1 MSTAAQEAT
10 SKFWVLDDKGI
21 VCKSREGLDSGQ
33 KFFARDDMD
42 EGKQLLDVIREVRR
56 RARCCPRGS
65 WLRQARVQV
74 KPTILLGLTGVGGL
88 FKEEHI
94 REMAKYTERPIVF
107 PLSNPTSRAECTARQ
122 AYEWTDGKAIFASGS
137 PFDPEEVNGKMCYP
151 SQCNNMVREKDPV
164 LV

>member
-1 MSTAAQEAT
+1 MAQKLRERSSAVLRCPIAVAQSRASAARSAGRPGHEAP
-10 SKFWVLDDKGI
+10 L
-21 VCKSREGLDSGQ
+21 E
-33 KFFARDDMD
+33 A
-42 EGKQLLDVIREVRR
+42 
-56 RARCCPRGS
+56 
-65 WLRQARVQV
+65 
-74 KPTILLGLTGVGGL
+74 LTGVGGL

-151 SQCNNMVREKDPV
+151 SQCNNMVREKEPV